1 MKLHNWL
8 ISRKKIKQLLVIN
21 FVIFSLGISQI
32 GFSQNP
38 DINLLKSIN
47 VDRNKS
53 LDPGFILITNSASP
67 ISIGAPIVV
76 FSVGLIQKDS
86 TLKNKGIFLAETFAV
101 NGFLTVA
108 LKLSFNRNRP
118 IEDYP
123 LIIDKHQQ
131 ASGGSPSFPSGHTST
146 AFATATSLSLAFPK
160 WYVITPSFAWASA
173 VGYSR
178 MHLGVHY
185 PSDVL
190 AGAVVGAGSAFLS
203 YKLNRWITG
212 KYSKK
217 KTNKKML

>member
-1 MKLHNWL
+1 MKLYKLL
-8 ISRKKIKQLLVIN
+8 IFREKINHLLLIN
-21 FVIFSLGISQI
+21 IILFSIATTQFGLA
-32 GFSQNP
+32 QNA

-53 LDPGFILITNSASP
+53 LDPSFKVITHSVTP
-67 ISIGAPIVV
+67 ISIGAPLVV
-76 FSVGLIQKDS
+76 FSVGLIQNDS
-86 TLKNKGIFLAETFAV
+86 TLKNKGIFLAETFLV
-101 NGFLTVA
+101 NGFITTA
-108 LKLSFNRNRP
+108 LKFSINRDRP
-118 IEDYP
+118 FVTYP
-123 LIIDKHQQ
+123 FIDKQTD
-131 ASGGSPSFPSGHTST
+131 AGSHSFPSGHTS
-146 AFATATSLSLAFPK
+146 ASFAMATSLSLAFPK
-160 WYVITPSFAWASA
+160 WYVIAPSFAWASA